1 MYKCLPWHPLRLV
14 MPLKSEGYK
23 NNCKEIYALD
33 NLILKLIEC
42 TLEFH
47 LLFRAEN
54 ECLRTR
60 NS

>member
-1 MYKCLPWHPLRLV
+1 